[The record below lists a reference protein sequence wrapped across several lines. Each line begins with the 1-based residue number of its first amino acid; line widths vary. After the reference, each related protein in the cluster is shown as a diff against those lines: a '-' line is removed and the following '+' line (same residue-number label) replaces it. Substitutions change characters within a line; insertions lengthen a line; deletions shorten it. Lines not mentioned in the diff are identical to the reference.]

1 MTKLN
6 RINRFYDTSK
16 YGQPQIR
23 VYHKKGKQ
31 KKTPRYLFKCG
42 CCDQKLEIYYAEDGL
57 EINGVNGAIQD
68 WRDLLLPLLRI
79 EQEGN
84 KHKSLA
90 SGSTRTPR
98 KERASHQRVMKV
110 NAKAKSNKSRMSR

>member
-1 MTKLN
+1 MLEVLAMLKISRKN
-6 RINRFYDTSK
+6 KFYDTSK

-23 VYHKKGKQ
+23 VYHKKGEG
-31 KKTPRYLFKCG
+31 KKTARYLFKCG

-79 EQEGN
+79 EQKGN
-84 KHKSLA
+84 RL
-90 SGSTRTPR
+90 
-98 KERASHQRVMKV
+98 
-110 NAKAKSNKSRMSR
+110 KALK